1 MKLLSFVAR
10 ELTNNATRRSRA
22 SSRVSAS
29 SPMKEQALASID
41 RVAKLLTDHKA
52 QLWIGHDTDV
62 TVRITRA
69 PKFYD

>member
-1 MKLLSFVAR
+1 MKMLSFVAR
-10 ELTNNATRRSRA
+10 ELTNNATRR
-22 SSRVSAS
+22 SRVSAS

>member
-1 MKLLSFVAR
+1 
-10 ELTNNATRRSRA
+10 
-22 SSRVSAS
+22 
-29 SPMKEQALASID
+29 MKEQALASID